1 MVYKY
6 RFSILFDK
14 ISLLHESFLKLSDLD
29 KFVFQDLE
37 SSPVYE
43 VLFSWKIM
51 DFSKP
56 MVLDYSEK
64 DNNGYICKLLIPS
77 IYFSVG
83 FIL

>member
-1 MVYKY
+1 
-6 RFSILFDK
+6 
-14 ISLLHESFLKLSDLD
+14 
-29 KFVFQDLE
+29 
-37 SSPVYE
+37 
-43 VLFSWKIM
+43 LFSWKIM